1 MIKIGDHDHIRR
13 QIILYSFNAAA
24 ARYFLPA
31 ALHTRRRRHSTLL
44 IYWAVVVTLS
54 PFLGIADSALL
65 LSKLVPWQQHKM
77 KMMKSINI
85 TKSIKKRGH
94 FLNERITTTAGVV
107 FCPVTKVPFL
117 LAPLLLSSL
126 NHVLSTVSRQVQKD
140 NPRITVVMLH
150 NSFTALMV
158 DRECYV
164 CVCCWARDRRNEFTM
179 QQQQQQE
186 YILR

>member
-85 TKSIKKRGH
+85 TKSIKKRGSFFKRANH
-94 FLNERITTTAGVV
+94 DDCWRRILSRDEGPLSSGATFAVV
-107 FCPVTKVPFL
+107 FESCSFHRLP
-117 LAPLLLSSL
+117 SSPKRQPTNNSCNVAQL
-126 NHVLSTVSRQVQKD
+126 FHRTDGRSRVL
-140 NPRITVVMLH
+140 
-150 NSFTALMV
+150 
-158 DRECYV
+158 CV
-164 CVCCWARDRRNEFTM
+164 CVCVAGRAIGATNSPCSSSSSRSTF
-179 QQQQQQE
+179 
-186 YILR
+186 